1 MSLSFRDYVYNPGH
15 PQMDA
20 EPAIKDAM
28 NQAAGFQPDTV
39 VPQGSYQWSDSTGS
53 LNCFVGSYSR
63 RGAGVMTFAGWLEAL
78 SRMWLFNQN
87 YKKLSFAV
95 DISVKETDAEG
106 RTQLY
111 DSGDCYVV
119 F

>member
-1 MSLSFRDYVYNPGH
+1 MSVSFRDYVYNTGH
-15 PQMDA
+15 MDA
-20 EPAIKDAM
+20 EPALKVAM

-39 VPQGSYQWSDSTGS
+39 FPQGTYHWSDSTGS
-53 LNCFVGSYSR
+53 LDCIIESSTR
-63 RGAGVMTFAGWLEAL
+63 RGVMTCAGWLEAL
-78 SRMWLFNQN
+78 NRMWLFNQN

-111 DSGDCYVV
+111 DSGDCYVI